1 MRYLAQSKPVKF
13 RLKIGETECRSI
25 EEVKLT
31 SDFPSL
37 WNNYKDGNL
46 KKWLSQIGKDDYVKD
61 VDKIKDETKRRL
73 ELYNLFSENSI
84 EDNDYIK
91 MFDRKIIDS
100 DSFNEKCAKDSKL
113 LKKYFETNYSV
124 EHLNDTN
131 IDTLLTQISDNKYI
145 INLINQP
152 ESRIKKTTVN
162 KLCVNNNELLDWCLN
177 NQPDLLSDETIRL
190 LIDNMRI
197 TDKQLILRIAR
208 KRKFEDI
215 LARFFIISIPVGS
228 VSFNMIRVNDSFC
241 IGEFPVTNILWET
254 IMQTKL
260 KIYCKYPEPDYCPVT
275 MVHWKD
281 CQDFIKKL
289 NTETGRKF
297 RLPTDDEWIYAAKD
311 GSHSHNYRYSGSDD
325 LGKVA
330 WYDDNSDEMTHPV
343 GKKQPNELG
352 LYDMT
357 GNVWEWVNDVFMR
370 GTKQILLGG
379 CFSSQSDEC
388 RLDNK
393 QIASKDDYNSR
404 VGFRLAMDLE

>member
-31 SDFPSL
+31 TDFPSL
-37 WNNYKDGNL
+37 WNNYEDGNL

-131 IDTLLTQISDNKYI
+131 IDTLLTQIYDSKYI
-145 INLINQP
+145 KSLINQP

-177 NQPDLLSDETIRL
+177 HQPDLLSDETIRL
-190 LIDNMRI
+190 LIDSKRI
-197 TDKQLILRIAR
+197 TDRQLILRIAR

-215 LARFFIISIPVGS
+215 LARFFKIPITVDS
-228 VSFNMIRVNDSFC
+228 AVSFNMIRVKDNFY
-241 IGEFPVTNILWET
+241 IGEFPVTNELWET
-254 IMQTKL
+254 LMPSKEYGDRTQFAT
-260 KIYCKYPEPDYCPVT
+260 YPVSF
-275 MVHWKD
+275 VSWND
-281 CQDFIKKL
+281 CQTFIAKL
-289 NTETGRKF
+289 NEKTQRTF
-297 RLPTDDEWIYAAKD
+297 RLPTKEEWRYAARGGNNSNNYLYA
-311 GSHSHNYRYSGSDD
+311 GSNDID
-325 LGKVA
+325 EVA
-330 WYDDNSDEMTHPV
+330 WYNSNSSQTRHLV
-343 GKKQPNELG
+343 GKKKHNELG

-357 GNVWEWVNDVFMR
+357 GNVWEWCSDDFKGR
-370 GTKQILLGG
+370 KLLLGG
-379 CFSSQSDEC
+379 SFSSFPDSC
-388 RLDNK
+388 RLDA
-393 QIASKDDYNSR
+393 QDDDYPDNPNIR
-404 VGFRLAMDLE
+404 YGFRLAMDLE